1 MSNFHTF
8 DIDFNN
14 YHLVFP
20 YAIGTLL
27 IVLLLAMVVKKLIT
41 QLAVKPTDSSDSSG
55 WSGPDAEKSRF
66 RFFDV
71 DFDWKKLFGALG
83 CTVAYILLLAPLGF
97 LISSILFIFGI
108 SLVFKPSF
116 TPRALIGPAANAIL
130 TPLVLW
136 LVFGQMF
143 DITLP

>member
-1 MSNFHTF
+1 MSNFHTL

-20 YAIGTLL
+20 YAIGALL
-27 IVLLLAMVVKKLIT
+27 VVLLVAMAAKKLIT
-41 QLAVKPTDSSDSSG
+41 ASAIGSSG
-55 WSGPDAEKSRF
+55 ESAPRPNY

-83 CTVAYILLLAPLGF
+83 CTVAYALLLAPLGF
-97 LISSILFIFGI
+97 LISSILFMFGI
-108 SLVFKPSF
+108 SLIFKPSF
-116 TPRALIGPAANAIL
+116 KPRSLTGLAANAVL
-130 TPLVLW
+130 TPLVIW
-136 LVFGQMF
+136 FVFGQMF

>member
-1 MSNFHTF
+1 MSNFHTL

-20 YAIGTLL
+20 YAIGALL
-27 IVLLLAMVVKKLIT
+27 VVLLLAMGVNKLI
-41 QLAVKPTDSSDSSG
+41 AGAAAGSSAAGGSDASG
-55 WSGPDAEKSRF
+55 GSDAEKSGF

-71 DFDWKKLFGALG
+71 GFDWKKLFGALG
-83 CTVAYILLLAPLGF
+83 CTVVYIFLLAPLGF
-97 LISSILFIFGI
+97 LVSSILFIFVI
-108 SLVFKPSF
+108 SLIFKPRF